1 MQARSSPSKLS
12 KKDPRKSQMRKKHD
26 HGAVEA
32 GTEKSFLCKSVHW
45 DYEPSLLHKK
55 LTTLRKPGQ
64 FSDSYSSI
72 KSCLLCLFHCFIY
85 LIDE

>member
-1 MQARSSPSKLS
+1 MQARSSPSKLL

-32 GTEKSFLCKSVHW
+32 GTEKSFHCESVHW
-45 DYEPSLLHKK
+45 DFEPSVLHKK
-55 LTTLRKPGQ
+55 LTTLRKPVQ

-72 KSCLLCLFHCFIY
+72 KPCLLCLFHCSIY